1 MSYSSVFI
9 CELIIIIVFNKKQM
23 NVNMQFVVYV
33 LVKNRNNVVIVVI
46 NVAEILNCEV
56 LSFQVTSC
64 VFKRKDDG
72 GRGGMGIKRIFYSIA
87 VKLLCL

>member
-33 LVKNRNNVVIVVI
+33 LVKNRNNVFIVVI

-72 GRGGMGIKRIFYSIA
+72 GEGKNGNRENI
-87 VKLLCL
+87 LLDCS

>member
-72 GRGGMGIKRIFYSIA
+72 GRGRMGTKRIFYSIA
-87 VKLLCL
+87 VKL